1 MDSGSAIRESWFKRE
16 QRRGAMR
23 GLRRDGEEGGEER
36 ICVRRGNEEG
46 EGGAERRIM
55 RSWSCGSEVLEFYG
69 ERSSYQT
76 GGVCRKRTDYLIR
89 KAGAENLAK

>member
-1 MDSGSAIRESWFKRE
+1 MDSGSEIRESWFKRE

-23 GLRRDGEEGGEER
+23 GLRREGEER

-55 RSWSCGSEVLEFYG
+55 RSWSCGSEVLEFYC